1 MQNFSVTSSNTVP
14 TIGRLPEH
22 NEILKPADAAAY
34 LQLSPSTLAKL
45 RLYGTGPRYTKAGR
59 AVRYR
64 RADLDSWVDAR
75 RTDSTTDADHRL
87 PKRLADRPAAVGSA
101 WSQPALKKAA

>member
-1 MQNFSVTSSNTVP
+1 MQNFSVASSNTVP

-22 NEILKPADAAAY
+22 NEILKPLDAAAY

-64 RADLDSWVDAR
+64 HSDLDAWIDAR
-75 RTDSTTDADHRL
+75 LAGSTTDADCRL
-87 PKRLADRPAAVGSA
+87 PKRLADPAHLPVKGGRQDRSVH
-101 WSQPALKKAA
+101 